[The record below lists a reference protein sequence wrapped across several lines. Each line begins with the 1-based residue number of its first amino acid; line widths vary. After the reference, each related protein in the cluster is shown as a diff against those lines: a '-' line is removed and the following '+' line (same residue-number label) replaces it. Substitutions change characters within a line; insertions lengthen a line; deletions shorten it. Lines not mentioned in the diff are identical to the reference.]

1 MLQRCRCRRG
11 SRFERR
17 RKFLSQRRRLTGGLW
32 PYEPTCST
40 GSVGRGQDFKLLLED
55 SRHLTLSGVAGGGG
69 EQCSVISDG
78 ASGRHSNSDFG
89 RQSASKNISEERS
102 RIYGDVLVPAPSVKK
117 DEEDERIRI
126 VHTLKRVQSFLIL
139 FRGKSSL
146 KIYTEN
152 WEVRA
157 HNHD

>member
-1 MLQRCRCRRG
+1 VVVVNSAASFQ
-11 SRFERR
+11 
-17 RKFLSQRRRLTGGLW
+17 T
-32 PYEPTCST
+32 
-40 GSVGRGQDFKLLLED
+40 VLLEDTRIRILED
-55 SRHLTLSGVAGGGG
+55 SRHLRTSP
-69 EQCSVISDG
+69 
-78 ASGRHSNSDFG
+78 
-89 RQSASKNISEERS
+89 KRS

-152 WEVRA
+152 WDVLIIMT
-157 HNHD
+157 D